1 MKYLILV
8 IFLATL
14 NVSVGQTV
22 DKKQEVT
29 LGTYIESVHG
39 IDFVNGKYEIVFWIW
54 INSKDGIFNPE
65 DEIDI
70 SHSIST
76 EFSNI
81 YIDSSTEGMYHIEC
95 KVSATILNYFDVSK
109 FPFDKQK
116 LTLNIEFANY
126 STNDLSINLDKKHSR
141 IIPEYLEGWKTKTN
155 FNKKSINYGSNFGSI
170 TSKESISYPTVS
182 LEFNITRNAM
192 NLYFKLF
199 LTLLLAFILAMTS
212 LLYPNENSEEKI
224 GLIVGSLFTT
234 VGNKYVTDGILP
246 IQNSLNLS
254 DKLHFLTILVIT
266 LIAAFAII
274 EQRFKLP
281 NRNKTDFIVFL
292 IFSILFFS
300 GFLFFTLQA
309 MS

>member
-1 MKYLILV
+1 
-8 IFLATL
+8 
-14 NVSVGQTV
+14 
-22 DKKQEVT
+22 
-29 LGTYIESVHG
+29 
-39 IDFVNGKYEIVFWIW
+39 
-54 INSKDGIFNPE
+54 
-65 DEIDI
+65 
-70 SHSIST
+70 
-76 EFSNI
+76 
-81 YIDSSTEGMYHIEC
+81 
-95 KVSATILNYFDVSK
+95 
-109 FPFDKQK
+109 
-116 LTLNIEFANY
+116 
-126 STNDLSINLDKKHSR
+126 
-141 IIPEYLEGWKTKTN
+141 
-155 FNKKSINYGSNFGSI
+155 
-170 TSKESISYPTVS
+170 
-182 LEFNITRNAM
+182 
-192 NLYFKLF
+192 
-199 LTLLLAFILAMTS
+199 MTS